1 MGTLSNA
8 MHGTPSNSMCM
19 AYKARTQRTSR
30 MKGNIIMLW
39 LVVALVVVG
48 E

>member
-1 MGTLSNA
+1 
-8 MHGTPSNSMCM
+8 M
-19 AYKARTQRTSR
+19 AYKARMQRTSR